1 MGKSLEELK
10 EDYKRNCMKEA
21 RNELVDKLDQFI
33 DDESIPDDKK
43 TITLNIIYNLL
54 SMACMQLKWNMW
66 ESIEIFNKKE
76 SIGKAPILS
85 LV

>member
-1 MGKSLEELK
+1 MGKSLEKLK

-33 DDESIPDDKK
+33 DDESIPGDKK

-54 SMACMQLKWNMW
+54 SMACMQLKWNMC
-66 ESIEIFNKKE
+66 EFIETFNRKE
-76 SIGKAPILS
+76 SIGIVPILS
-85 LV
+85 

>member
-33 DDESIPDDKK
+33 DDESIPGNKK

-54 SMACMQLKWNMW
+54 SMACM
-66 ESIEIFNKKE
+66 
-76 SIGKAPILS
+76 
-85 LV
+85 

>member
-1 MGKSLEELK
+1 
-10 EDYKRNCMKEA
+10 MKEA

-33 DDESIPDDKK
+33 DDESIPGNKK

-66 ESIEIFNKKE
+66 KSIEIFNKKE